1 MIEYN
6 NEFYGKV
13 TYDLELE
20 MLKPKMPL
28 KLPFNGSECTLDF
41 YIEDASPMYTQIKH
55 HIKDYGINL
64 HEIPNQLINLYK
76 NNVQEQNEMF
86 DEYLKDPTSMMRL
99 FEDEII
105 KDFYEQREILLENET
120 YFVREYEIETTEKIR
135 TADTREKILDMIHF
149 KELTLATNQIRIIG
163 KCEYYNDI
171 DYGVSITNDGT
182 IYVGSVEMI
191 YC

>member
-1 MIEYN
+1 
-6 NEFYGKV
+6 
-13 TYDLELE
+13 
-20 MLKPKMPL
+20 
-28 KLPFNGSECTLDF
+28 
-41 YIEDASPMYTQIKH
+41 
-55 HIKDYGINL
+55 
-64 HEIPNQLINLYK
+64 
-76 NNVQEQNEMF
+76 MF
-86 DEYLKDPTSMMRL
+86 DEYLKDPTYMMRL
-99 FEDEII
+99 FEDEIN